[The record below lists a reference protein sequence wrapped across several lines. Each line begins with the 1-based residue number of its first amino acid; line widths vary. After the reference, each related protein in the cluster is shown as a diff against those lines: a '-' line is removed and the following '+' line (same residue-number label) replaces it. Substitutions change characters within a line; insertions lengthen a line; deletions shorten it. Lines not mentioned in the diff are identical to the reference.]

1 MWSAWSVKSNTCQG
15 SSIAGRVISVS
26 DGDTLT
32 IQTEGTSSSVVR
44 LAEIDAPET
53 CQPYG
58 SASRLSLVTLALN
71 KQAAVQV
78 IENDKYGRV
87 VGKVTIS
94 GQGSTLNRQQIERGL
109 AWAYDAYLKDLSL
122 DTAEAQARAA
132 SRGLW
137 TDASPTPPWDWRRL
151 NLGCS
156 RDAETVGGATI
167 VAGSPATSAA
177 VAGLPRAVEY
187 FNSQNGHFFMTAS
200 ASDANLI
207 DAGVVGPSW
216 SRTGNAFSV
225 WPADSNEPGTV
236 QVCRFYSHG
245 VDSHFFTAKA
255 EDCQWLRNF
264 ETDLRRQAD
273 QKGESFRGWGY
284 EGIAF
289 RAKLPEQNGQCP
301 AGTEPVHRAY
311 NNRHEQNDPNH
322 RFTPWFEDIT
332 ELQPRGWVYEGVA
345 MCVPK

>member
-1 MWSAWSVKSNTCQG
+1 M
-15 SSIAGRVISVS
+15 ISVS

-156 RDAETVGGATI
+156 RDAETLGGATI
-167 VAGSPATSAA
+167 

-301 AGTEPVHRAY
+301 AGTEPARTTTDTSRTIQTIDSRPGSRTSPSCSREAGCTRVSRCAFRSSVHRG
-311 NNRHEQNDPNH
+311 Q
-322 RFTPWFEDIT
+322 
-332 ELQPRGWVYEGVA
+332 
-345 MCVPK
+345 